1 MYSWRHCSIRFSTW
15 KIKTYMPKK
24 GNKKD
29 QDSQILFLI
38 YNTWTKTM
46 VYIFP
51 CHQHS
56 MVGFILKEICSPIG
70 TPGISIRDIQG
81 SNYHIPH
88 YWIFKKMDRLQWDMK
103 CLPSKAT
110 YRGFESGIN
119 LSQKIIIIILG
130 GGGAGGRFGN
140 FVHRV
145 QPLPFYQGSMVT
157 LGYPG
162 YVSIK
167 IVYFNWFIHEQK
179 GKIKTQAN
187 TRVWSEWILYLRKTQ
202 EVK

>member
-1 MYSWRHCSIRFSTW
+1 MRYEVPSIQSYISWVWVRNQPF
-15 KIKTYMPKK
+15 PK
-24 GNKKD
+24 N
-29 QDSQILFLI
+29 
-38 YNTWTKTM
+38 NNNN
-46 VYIFP
+46 
-51 CHQHS
+51 
-56 MVGFILKEICSPIG
+56 IG
-70 TPGISIRDIQG
+70 GEG
-81 SNYHIPH
+81 
-88 YWIFKKMDRLQWDMK
+88 W
-103 CLPSKAT
+103 
-110 YRGFESGIN
+110 
-119 LSQKIIIIILG
+119 G
-130 GGGAGGRFGN
+130 GKRFGN